1 MSAGRGRPRPAFA
14 VSGMLEPSIP
24 PRITASPPAGYP
36 HHRSRSKGPTMSAAR
51 WILIALTSAALVVNA
66 VIHLQLAGPFDAI
79 TGTLIGQGWL
89 FRIQAIVNIAV
100 AVLLLVVRRP
110 WVAAAAAV
118 AAAGGL
124 ALILITVAVPLDLT
138 ALGLPLLFEPLWYAQ
153 KTIAA
158 LVQGLAVLTGAILI
172 GALRRTAAPEAR
184 RKL

>member
-1 MSAGRGRPRPAFA
+1 
-14 VSGMLEPSIP
+14 
-24 PRITASPPAGYP
+24 
-36 HHRSRSKGPTMSAAR
+36 MSAAR
-51 WILIALTSAALVVNA
+51 WILIALTALALVVNA

-100 AVLLLVVRRP
+100 AILLIVVRRP
-110 WVAAAAAV
+110 WVAVAAAV
-118 AAAGGL
+118 VAAGGL

-138 ALGLPLLFEPLWYAQ
+138 VLGLPVLFEPLWYPQ

-158 LVQGLAVLTGAILI
+158 IVQALAIVTAAVLI
-172 GALRRTAAPEAR
+172 GALRRAAAPEAR